1 MGVWCADGGLKIS
14 KKRVEKKKW
23 KKNFIQR
30 HWTDWISCQIELLDI
45 LSLYTRNAS
54 NMYEHW
60 AAAAAAVA
68 EAEERHHR
76 NISCVC
82 ALLWFEYINCL
93 LNDLI
98 NFFRRLKGFWCNV
111 DGLMLVCV
119 CLCASGLKMKW
130 KGFPNAQAFQNTSN
144 WAIVSRYSGCFWER
158 KYYILY
164 DIYKRYNRVNVF
176 FYP

>member
-1 MGVWCADGGLKIS
+1 MEDWKFQ
-14 KKRVEKKKW
+14 KRVEKKKM

-30 HWTDWISCQIELLDI
+30 HWTDWITCQIELLDI

-60 AAAAAAVA
+60 AAAAAVA

-98 NFFRRLKGFWCNV
+98 NFFRRLKGSWCNV

-119 CLCASGLKMKW
+119 FVCEWIKNEMKGVSKRASIPKYFKLSYCFSLFRLLLGEKILH
-130 KGFPNAQAFQNTSN
+130 
-144 WAIVSRYSGCFWER
+144 IVWY
-158 KYYILY
+158 L
-164 DIYKRYNRVNVF
+164 
-176 FYP
+176 